1 MLNNSEIKEK
11 LEEMIKSKKADNSTL
26 ETINNSEIEIKKI
39 QKNLGLLNE
48 DLEKIAD
55 EIEQLKLEKSQIAI
69 FKVKDIATKIK
80 EISEQK
86 KKYKAR
92 LDEISYLNEVC
103 EEKLKLISEINKEVK
118 RQYTVYQENEI
129 FMKAI
134 EKITENNIELST
146 EFYAGYIN
154 QMNKYMNSIYSI
166 KHNTKLEEPNHN
178 DLTTLLA
185 ILQKNEEKLKK
196 IE

>member
-1 MLNNSEIKEK
+1 MQKHNCLKYIIRQNIKKNWTINIISDIIIDISIFVKEYVFMLNNSEIKEK

-55 EIEQLKLEKSQIAI
+55 EIEQLKLERSQIAI

-86 KKYKAR
+86 KK
-92 LDEISYLNEVC
+92 
-103 EEKLKLISEINKEVK
+103 
-118 RQYTVYQENEI
+118 
-129 FMKAI
+129 FMM
-134 EKITENNIELST
+134 S
-146 EFYAGYIN
+146 
-154 QMNKYMNSIYSI
+154 
-166 KHNTKLEEPNHN
+166 
-178 DLTTLLA
+178 
-185 ILQKNEEKLKK
+185 QKKK
-196 IE
+196 